1 MFLGFRIGKR
11 CRRITL
17 CYFSFQKLVV
27 TILKITLVCEL
38 RLAGFWIG
46 GFGLGE
52 NMDERSALLTA
63 ITV

>member
-1 MFLGFRIGKR
+1 M
-11 CRRITL
+11 
-17 CYFSFQKLVV
+17 LVV
-27 TILKITLVCEL
+27 TILNISMVCEL
-38 RLAGFWIG
+38 RFAGFWIG